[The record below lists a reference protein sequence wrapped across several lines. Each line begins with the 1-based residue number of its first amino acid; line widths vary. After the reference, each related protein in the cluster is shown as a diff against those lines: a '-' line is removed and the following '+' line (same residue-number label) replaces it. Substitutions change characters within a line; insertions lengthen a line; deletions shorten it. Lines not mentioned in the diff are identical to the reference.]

1 MEADRYAGPAGIQT
15 PEELDRALGEDALP
29 ARLRAPRDLLGSAT
43 IPGLLRQSAVDWAVI
58 GVCWAAMATLPTWTW
73 PVWILLIAGRL
84 HAAGVILHDLVHL
97 PVRRKTWDV
106 RLVELLAGYPIS
118 TTLDAMRYHHLRHH
132 RDSGM
137 PQDPYFKPS
146 VHGRPWMFALI
157 WARHVIL
164 VPFWTIRGPIGLLA
178 SVWPP
183 LRNVYG
189 RVWLQDRS
197 GADLTDHPEVIA
209 AGRAE
214 LGQVVFTAIWLA
226 AFVAFPGPVGF
237 GYVLPAVLA
246 GLLGGYRVLVEHL
259 YVPTADRRLET
270 ILTTTVDHDLGPL
283 GRLFLAPRNI
293 GYHVVH
299 HLHPAV
305 ALGNLPA
312 LRRWYQAELGDR
324 YPAPRGLGT
333 W

>member
-1 MEADRYAGPAGIQT
+1 MDDVYAGPAGIQT
-15 PEELDRALGEDALP
+15 PEELDRALDEPTLP
-29 ARLRAPRDLLGSAT
+29 ARLRAPRALLRPPT
-43 IPGLLRQSAVDWAVI
+43 IPGLLRQSAVDLAVI
-58 GVCWAAMATLPTWTW
+58 AVCWALMATLPTWTW
-73 PVWILLIAGRL
+73 PAWILVIAGRL

-97 PVRRKTWDV
+97 PLRGKTWGV
-106 RLVELLAGYPIS
+106 RLVELLAGYPIA

-137 PQDPYFKPS
+137 PQDPYFKPT

-157 WARHVIL
+157 WLRHLTL
-164 VPFWTIRGPIGLLA
+164 VPFWTVRAPIGLLA
-178 SVWPP
+178 SVLPP

-197 GADLTDHPEVIA
+197 GADLTHHPEVIA
-209 AGRAE
+209 AGREE
-214 LGQVVFTAIWLA
+214 LGQLLFTLGWITAFALA
-226 AFVAFPGPVGF
+226 PRAVGF

-246 GLLGGYRVLVEHL
+246 GLLGGYRVLVEHV
-259 YVPTADRRLET
+259 YVPAADRRLET
-270 ILTTTVDHDLGPL
+270 ILATTVDHDLGPL

-293 GYHVVH
+293 GYHIVH
-299 HLHPAV
+299 HLHPSV
-305 ALGNLPA
+305 ALEHLPA
-312 LRRWYQAELGDR
+312 LRRWYQGELGDR